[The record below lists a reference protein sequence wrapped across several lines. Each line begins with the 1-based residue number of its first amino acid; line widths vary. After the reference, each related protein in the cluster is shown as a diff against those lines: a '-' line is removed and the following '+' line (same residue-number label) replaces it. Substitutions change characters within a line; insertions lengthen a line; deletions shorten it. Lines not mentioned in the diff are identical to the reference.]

1 MSCSTTRMVR
11 FRAMRRTSSTVAW
24 VSVTLMPAVAS
35 CRHRSWGAVASAM
48 AISRL
53 RCSPWWRLAAR
64 WGSRRARMRRRG
76 AVRRTWRRAVRPL
89 KRMVSPSVRRIGSRA
104 PRSDWTGARG
114 ASAWEAVTRLREL
127 ARGRNDRLFLRD
139 DVEDLVLHVARFEE
153 ELAHQGLRALPP
165 KRLI

>member
-1 MSCSTTRMVR
+1 MGAGSPFGGGGGGGCPASSSPFGKMRPLVGLRTRVTQLKKVLLPAPLGPMMARISPRGTVR
-11 FRAMRRTSSTVAW
+11 L
-24 VSVTLMPAVAS
+24 TLP
-35 CRHRSWGAVASAM
+35 
-48 AISRL
+48 
-53 RCSPWWRLAAR
+53 
-64 WGSRRARMRRRG
+64 
-76 AVRRTWRRAVRPL
+76 TAVRPP

-104 PRSDWTGARG
+104 PRSNWTGAPG

-127 ARGRNDRLFLRD
+127 ARGRNDRLFLRH